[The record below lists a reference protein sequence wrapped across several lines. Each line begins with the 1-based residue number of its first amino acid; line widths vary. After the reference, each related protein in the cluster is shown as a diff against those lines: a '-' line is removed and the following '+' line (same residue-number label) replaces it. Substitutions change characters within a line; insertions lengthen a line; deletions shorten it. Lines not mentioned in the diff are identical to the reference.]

1 MDEAWV
7 RLALIG
13 GALVVAALAT
23 TIIRLRARGGPR
35 RLHETGLA
43 PGVYLFTSS
52 ACPDCSSV
60 RRALTEALGEG
71 GFEERSW
78 ESEPGVFHRLGV
90 DAVPATMIVGED
102 GSGTVW
108 PGRADDALAELGY

>member
-1 MDEAWV
+1 MDEAWA
-7 RLALIG
+7 RLAVIG

-35 RLHETGLA
+35 RLHETSLA

-52 ACPDCSSV
+52 ACPDCGSV
-60 RRALTEALGEG
+60 RKALTEALGEG

-102 GSGTVW
+102 GSGTIW
-108 PGRADDALAELGY
+108 PGRPDGALDELSS